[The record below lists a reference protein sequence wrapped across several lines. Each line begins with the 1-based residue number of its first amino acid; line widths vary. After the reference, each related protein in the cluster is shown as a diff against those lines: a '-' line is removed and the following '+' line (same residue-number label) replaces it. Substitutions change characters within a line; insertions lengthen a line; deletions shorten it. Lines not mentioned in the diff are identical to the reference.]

1 MVLNEEQWI
10 KELREKR
17 VAYGISQGRL
27 AVASGITREYL
38 NKIES
43 GKMKPSKELLETLH
57 KELARFN
64 PEAPLTM
71 LFDYVKI
78 RFPTLD
84 IQHIIKDILKL
95 NINYMLHEDYG
106 HYSYTEH
113 YSLGDIFI
121 YTSADE
127 EKGVLLELKGRGCRQ
142 FESYLLAQQRSWY
155 KHFSNHSGKGVRLMK
170 PSDFQKT
177 VQCRFES
184 CLKKVVRH
192 IVKDYQQGLKRRKD
206 KEIPF
211 CELPEIF
218 VENFAVWDDYETDYT
233 IFSVCGI
240 DIRVLD
246 DELAEA
252 LKKLPERKRN
262 TLLMYYFLEMT
273 ESEIANLQ
281 KITQSGVF
289 RNRHHALETMKKILK
304 EKQ

>member
-1 MVLNEEQWI
+1 METVSFFTFLEEKITEILFQ
-10 KELREKR
+10 LFF
-17 VAYGISQGRL
+17 L
-27 AVASGITREYL
+27 AVVAF
-38 NKIES
+38 
-43 GKMKPSKELLETLH
+43 LLIFYGVDTLFVVS
-57 KELARFN
+57 LVI
-64 PEAPLTM
+64 
-71 LFDYVKI
+71 LFI
-78 RFPTLD
+78 S
-84 IQHIIKDILKL
+84 IQGL
-95 NINYMLHEDYG
+95 
-106 HYSYTEH
+106 
-113 YSLGDIFI
+113 FQW
-121 YTSADE
+121 
-127 EKGVLLELKGRGCRQ
+127 C
-142 FESYLLAQQRSWY
+142 
-155 KHFSNHSGKGVRLMK
+155 
-170 PSDFQKT
+170 FQKT

-192 IVKDYQQGLKRRKD
+192 VVKDYQQGLKRRKD

-218 VENFAVWDDYETDYT
+218 VENFAVRDDYETDYT

>member
-1 MVLNEEQWI
+1 MRAFFI
-10 KELREKR
+10 PEKN
-17 VAYGISQGRL
+17 L
-27 AVASGITREYL
+27 
-38 NKIES
+38 KI
-43 GKMKPSKELLETLH
+43 
-57 KELARFN
+57 
-64 PEAPLTM
+64 
-71 LFDYVKI
+71 
-78 RFPTLD
+78 
-84 IQHIIKDILKL
+84 
-95 NINYMLHEDYG
+95 
-106 HYSYTEH
+106 
-113 YSLGDIFI
+113 
-121 YTSADE
+121 
-127 EKGVLLELKGRGCRQ
+127 
-142 FESYLLAQQRSWY
+142 
-155 KHFSNHSGKGVRLMK
+155 
-170 PSDFQKT
+170 FQKRSLNHT
-177 VQCRFES
+177 FHSLYGAERGINTFQI
-184 CLKKVVRH
+184 
-192 IVKDYQQGLKRRKD
+192 IVDYQQGLKRRKD

-304 EKQ
+304 EEH